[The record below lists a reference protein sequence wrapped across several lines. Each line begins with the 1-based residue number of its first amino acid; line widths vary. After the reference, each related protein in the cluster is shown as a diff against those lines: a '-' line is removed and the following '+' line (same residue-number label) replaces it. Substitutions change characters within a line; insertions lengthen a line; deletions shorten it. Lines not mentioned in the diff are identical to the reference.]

1 MLVRVDGVAVSDD
14 AMAKARSDVKLLSRL
29 KHDHVLRMDFV
40 SAVAGRVGQVYEHSG
55 GAALSQVQAAEL
67 TGGRPIPLRVC
78 VEIAAAVALALE
90 EAGRLV
96 QGPSRI
102 DHPGPE
108 PQDILIERT
117 GRPRLSGFVVAT
129 GALARRRGFSPPEEK
144 GNGGGPAVMTWMT
157 TQFLS
162 ELIRASGRQGEV
174 SPPLATAMRVGFSN
188 DPASRPGPGPYARTL
203 REVAGAMSGPGLR
216 AWAEVPVREVLAAA
230 RSAES
235 QPARNAAA
243 DTVRIASSPSL
254 PPASFTDVR
263 PVREIRPSPTIIPD
277 FETEEPPRIA
287 SSRTMIPDFEP
298 EFETEEPA
306 VDRPLAEA
314 RPQALPVSVGPNVGP
329 APARSDIRIQ
339 APAATRPVAAS
350 LPPPGLAFA
359 PTVLTTAEPPAQ
371 NEPRPPVGRQGP
383 AMGLAGGSAQGGGPS
398 PASARPSLGPAFGG
412 GPSLMQ
418 GPAPGGPALGGPA
431 LGPRRVDPVRG
442 ADGPGVDIAL
452 DGTSEPDEPPPSRTG
467 LYIGIAAVGL
477 LSILVVL
484 VAAAAAYLYRPSSSG
499 VIEAPLGVEALPEP
513 ATPATDAAGTLA
525 APSAPA
531 PTVVAPAP
539 ASSASTGA
547 ATPPAATPPAATPP
561 AASSSTAA
569 PAAATPAR
577 STTTTSSARSTTA
590 APADDEPERISSGD
604 ARVTTATTTATTTA
618 STSATTATTAQPAA
632 PAAPE
637 EPGPFDLSF
646 RPAEGDIT
654 SLEVRCAGQSGAGM
668 VVELN
673 QVPKATSCKITGL
686 GGAAPLQTLVTV
698 TSARSY
704 TCFSN
709 GSRSCR

>member
-1 MLVRVDGVAVSDD
+1 MLVRVDGVAVSED

-90 EAGRLV
+90 EAGRLT
-96 QGPSRI
+96 QGASRI

-108 PQDILIERT
+108 PQDILVERT

-129 GALARRRGFSPPEEK
+129 GALPRRRGFSPPEEK
-144 GNGGGPAVMTWMT
+144 GDGGGPAVMTWMT

-174 SPPLATAMRVGFSN
+174 SPQLATAMRGGFSN
-188 DPASRPGPGPYARTL
+188 DPGSRPGPGTYARTL

-230 RSAES
+230 RNAES
-235 QPARNAAA
+235 QPARTATA

-306 VDRPLAEA
+306 VDRPPAEA
-314 RPQALPVSVGPNVGP
+314 RPQALPVSVGPSVGP
-329 APARSDIRIQ
+329 TPARSDIRIQ

-359 PTVLTTAEPPAQ
+359 PTVLTTIEPPAP

-398 PASARPSLGPAFGG
+398 PSSARPSLGPAFGG

-418 GPAPGGPALGGPA
+418 GPAPSGPVLGGPA
-431 LGPRRVDPVRG
+431 LGPRRVDPIRG

-452 DGTSEPDEPPPSRTG
+452 DGTSEPDEPPPSRMG

-484 VAAAAAYLYRPSSSG
+484 VAAAAAYFYSPGPTLLAEPPPG
-499 VIEAPLGVEALPEP
+499 AEALPEP
-513 ATPATDAAGTLA
+513 ATPAADAAGTLA
-525 APSAPA
+525 APAASAPA
-531 PTVVAPAP
+531 P
-539 ASSASTGA
+539 SASTA
-547 ATPPAATPPAATPP
+547 ASAPTPSASTTAAPSPAAPSPAA
-561 AASSSTAA
+561 AASTPAV
-569 PAAATPAR
+569 PAAATPTR
-577 STTTTSSARSTTA
+577 SATTTSSARSTPTA
-590 APADDEPERISSGD
+590 APPDDEPERISSSSD
-604 ARVTTATTTATTTA
+604 ARVTTATTPTTTPT
-618 STSATTATTAQPAA
+618 STSAA

-637 EPGPFDLSF
+637 EPGPFDVSF

-709 GSRSCR
+709 GSRACR

>member
-90 EAGRLV
+90 EAGRLT
-96 QGPSRI
+96 QGASRI

-108 PQDILIERT
+108 PQDILVERT

-129 GALARRRGFSPPEEK
+129 GALPRRRGFSPPEER
-144 GNGGGPAVMTWMT
+144 GDGGGPAVMTWMT

-188 DPASRPGPGPYARTL
+188 DPGSRPGPGTYARTL

-216 AWAEVPVREVLAAA
+216 TWAEVPVREVLAAA
-230 RSAES
+230 RNAES
-235 QPARNAAA
+235 QPAHTATA
-243 DTVRIASSPSL
+243 DTVHIASSASL

-359 PTVLTTAEPPAQ
+359 PTVLTKDEPPAQ
-371 NEPRPPVGRQGP
+371 ARPPVGRQGP
-383 AMGLAGGSAQGGGPS
+383 AMGLAGGSAQAAG
-398 PASARPSLGPAFGG
+398 PSLGSTFG
-412 GPSLMQ
+412 GPSLQ
-418 GPAPGGPALGGPA
+418 QGPALGGPA
-431 LGPRRVDPVRG
+431 LGPRRVDPIRAG
-442 ADGPGVDIAL
+442 SDGPGVDIAL

-467 LYIGIAAVGL
+467 LYIGLAAVGL

-484 VAAAAAYLYRPSSSG
+484 VAAAAAYLYLPSSSG
-499 VIEAPLGVEALPEP
+499 VIEAPPGVEALPEP
-513 ATPATDAAGTLA
+513 ATPAADAAGTLA
-525 APSAPA
+525 APAASAPA
-531 PTVVAPAP
+531 P
-539 ASSASTGA
+539 SASATA
-547 ATPPAATPPAATPP
+547 APSPAAPSPAAPSPAAPPPAA
-561 AASSSTAA
+561 AASTPA
-569 PAAATPAR
+569 AAATPAR
-577 STTTTSSARSTTA
+577 SATTTSSARSTT
-590 APADDEPERISSGD
+590 PAVDEPERISSSGD
-604 ARVTTATTTATTTA
+604 TRVTTASTPTSTPT
-618 STSATTATTAQPAA
+618 STSAPTAQPAA

-637 EPGPFDLSF
+637 EPGPFDVSF

-673 QVPKATSCKITGL
+673 QVPKATSCKITGI
-686 GGAAPLQTLVTV
+686 GGAAPLQTLVTI